1 MSKQVLYPRDVC
13 RKLMKGE
20 DLSSPEIPLQHNW
33 YRSQAVYGMS
43 ALCVEGD
50 KELQRIERGSQNC
63 FNPAAKKIA
72 ADTVFDIASI
82 TKTFTVATILR
93 MIESDEFAHFFPDK
107 LNTKLKF
114 FNQILKSRY
123 PESEYV
129 NTKLDKED
137 ERISLQDLIVHT
149 SGIGEIE
156 EEDFYNKLL
165 FASGEFL
172 AKPADGK
179 FLDVKRL
186 PGEYGQFQYSDVG
199 YELLGMVVSAIA
211 SSARQ
216 KATSFG
222 EMNRELVI
230 DRLNLKQT
238 FTSDQVALIDGETK
252 IKDAPK
258 QEVAQGYPCKSDGT
272 LTKAQGFRRCMST
285 SAMYSSPSELC
296 KFASRVFGDKVFSDG
311 GLFEKQATID
321 LRNSHKVQ
329 YWENGKLSEGVLY
342 GIGYVIYE
350 NQDGYEVRTHGA
362 QTNGYCGRLSFR
374 VSDGKVSCCL
384 VVSEQLTPYFAR
396 ALLDL
401 DIKEGRIDNND
412 LQAKQYR
419 LYELNQELLH
429 KYDKDELLVALSNSG
444 YQTIF
449 EDDQKIEDGNYE
461 SLRKE
466 LHNLDLKKSS
476 AAQYERGVK
485 QASGKKLDTTQEF
498 VAEL

>member
-1 MSKQVLYPRDVC
+1 MSKQVFYPRDIC
-13 RKLMKGE
+13 RKLMNDE
-20 DLSSPEIPLQHNW
+20 DLSSPEMPLQHNW

-50 KELQRIERGSQNC
+50 KELQRIERGSQDC
-63 FNPAAKKIA
+63 FNSAAKQIA

-93 MIESDEFAHFFPDK
+93 MIESDEFVQFFPDK
-107 LNTKLKF
+107 LNTKLTF
-114 FNQILKSRY
+114 FSQILQSCY
-123 PESEYV
+123 PESQYIKTE
-129 NTKLDKED
+129 LDKED
-137 ERISLQDLIVHT
+137 PKIELKDLILHI

-186 PGEYGQFQYSDVG
+186 PSEYGQFQYSDVG

-211 SSARQ
+211 SSSRG
-216 KATSFG
+216 KTVSFG
-222 EMNRELVI
+222 EITRELVI

-238 FTSDQVALIDGETK
+238 FTSDQIALIDGEVK
-252 IKDAPK
+252 IKDAPE

-285 SAMYSSPSELC
+285 SAMYSSTSELC
-296 KFASRVFGDKVFSDG
+296 KFAPRVFGDKVFIEG
-311 GLFEKQATID
+311 GLFEKQTTID
-321 LRNSHKVQ
+321 LRNSFKVQ
-329 YWENGKLSEGVLY
+329 YYEDGKPIVGTLY
-342 GIGYVIYE
+342 GIGYMIYE
-350 NQDGYEVRTHGA
+350 NQDGHEVRTHGA

-374 VSDGKVSCCL
+374 VDDGKASCCL

-401 DIKEGRIDNND
+401 DIKERRIDKDD

-419 LYELNQELLH
+419 LYELNQELLC
-429 KYDKDELLVALSNSG
+429 KYGKDELLGALSNSG

-449 EDDQKIEDGNYE
+449 KDDQGIEDYNYK
-461 SLRKE
+461 SLRRE
-466 LHNLDLKKSS
+466 LHKLDLNKSS
-476 AAQYERGVK
+476 AAQDTKGVK
-485 QASGKKLDTTQEF
+485 PASGEKLGTAQEF